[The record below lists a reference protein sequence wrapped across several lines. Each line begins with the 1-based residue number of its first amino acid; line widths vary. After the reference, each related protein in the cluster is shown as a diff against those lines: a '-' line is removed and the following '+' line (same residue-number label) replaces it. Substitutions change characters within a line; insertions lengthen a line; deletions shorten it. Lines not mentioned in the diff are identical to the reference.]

1 MPIGCEYDAICSLD
15 FLEHVPNVEDWVL
28 AIFVALKPGGL
39 FCAQNA
45 FACGSGS
52 DGSIPMHLAVND
64 RFEKDWD
71 PLLTA
76 IGFEQISSNWYRR
89 PA

>member
-1 MPIGCEYDAICSLD
+1 
-15 FLEHVPNVEDWVL
+15 LEHVPNVEAWVS
-28 AIFVALKPGGL
+28 AIFAALKPGGL

-45 FACGSGS
+45 FACGSGP

-64 RFEKDWD
+64 RFEHDWD

-76 IGFEQISSNWYRR
+76 VGFEQISSNWYRR